1 MSGGGQMNSL
11 APAATAPT
19 GGGNTGDTGGF
30 MGTTGGSTSQPL
42 TLSNQSQSPFSPPT
56 NAPMGGGASMLGA
69 QSPFSMPAN
78 SGNTGGYGGGNFIP
92 DAPLSEGMMGT
103 LGGSGYNP
111 MTGRVDLGTAGG
123 SGQYVSGPSS
133 GTAGPM
139 GTGATYSAQPT
150 QAAQQ
155 AGVAINPA
163 NLVNQAYGN
172 IGKTGIGTGANQI
185 DQEGYN
191 YWTNALKSGAMTP
204 ESFQRTFQ
212 ESAVKNNPGLSAANL
227 VNSAYGNIGKS
238 GIGTGTNQIDQQG
251 YDFWTN
257 ALQTG
262 AMTPQSFQQTF
273 QDAAIKNS
281 PALANRYQDQAL
293 AQTSGARPSTYDYSK
308 PILDKDGKA
317 TGAYQSA
324 QQFYQPVYQS
334 QYSNYATTPSAMNNV
349 SQYGT
354 TRAANPYAPPVVS
367 PQQQAAASL
376 VNKAYGNIGRAGIGG
391 GANQIDQEGYDFFTN
406 AIQSGAMTPQSFIQ
420 TFQNEATKIDPSLAT
435 RYQQPASYPP
445 PQQYQQFQRPSYNP
459 FMQQQY
465 QQPSY
470 SPFMQQQ
477 QYQQPS
483 YNPFMQQ
490 QYQQP
495 QQQYFQP
502 QQQQYQ
508 QQYQQPQQQYRQP
521 QQQYRQPQPQ
531 FVPPNVQRSS
541 GPSQAI
547 VNRSS
552 QLRGT
557 PNVMRRATGG
567 IISLLG
573 KK

>member
-1 MSGGGQMNSL
+1 
-11 APAATAPT
+11 
-19 GGGNTGDTGGF
+19 
-30 MGTTGGSTSQPL
+30 
-42 TLSNQSQSPFSPPT
+42 
-56 NAPMGGGASMLGA
+56 
-69 QSPFSMPAN
+69 
-78 SGNTGGYGGGNFIP
+78 
-92 DAPLSEGMMGT
+92 
-103 LGGSGYNP
+103 
-111 MTGRVDLGTAGG
+111 
-123 SGQYVSGPSS
+123 
-133 GTAGPM
+133 
-139 GTGATYSAQPT
+139 
-150 QAAQQ
+150 
-155 AGVAINPA
+155 
-163 NLVNQAYGN
+163 
-172 IGKTGIGTGANQI
+172 
-185 DQEGYN
+185 
-191 YWTNALKSGAMTP
+191 
-204 ESFQRTFQ
+204 
-212 ESAVKNNPGLSAANL
+212 
-227 VNSAYGNIGKS
+227 
-238 GIGTGTNQIDQQG
+238 
-251 YDFWTN
+251 
-257 ALQTG
+257 
-262 AMTPQSFQQTF
+262 
-273 QDAAIKNS
+273 
-281 PALANRYQDQAL
+281 
-293 AQTSGARPSTYDYSK
+293 
-308 PILDKDGKA
+308 
-317 TGAYQSA
+317 
-324 QQFYQPVYQS
+324 
-334 QYSNYATTPSAMNNV
+334 
-349 SQYGT
+349 
-354 TRAANPYAPPVVS
+354 
-367 PQQQAAASL
+367 
-376 VNKAYGNIGRAGIGG
+376 
-391 GANQIDQEGYDFFTN
+391 
-406 AIQSGAMTPQSFIQ
+406 MTPQSFIQ

>member
-30 MGTTGGSTSQPL
+30 MGTTGGSTAQPL

-78 SGNTGGYGGGNFIP
+78 SAGSLMQSSP
-92 DAPLSEGMMGT
+92 AP
-103 LGGSGYNP
+103 
-111 MTGRVDLGTAGG
+111 
-123 SGQYVSGPSS
+123 
-133 GTAGPM
+133 
-139 GTGATYSAQPT
+139 
-150 QAAQQ
+150 QAAQP
-155 AGVAINPA
+155 AGTAMNPA

-191 YWTNALKSGAMTP
+191 YWTNALQSGAMTP

-212 ESAVKNNPGLSAANL
+212 ESAIKNSPGLSAANL

-334 QYSNYATTPSAMNNV
+334 QYSNYAATPSAMNNV

-406 AIQSGAMTPQSFIQ
+406 AIQSGSMTPQEFIQ
-420 TFQNEATKIDPSLAT
+420 KFQNEATRIDPSLAT

-495 QQQYFQP
+495 QQQYQR
-502 QQQQYQ
+502 
-508 QQYQQPQQQYRQP
+508 PQQQYRP
-521 QQQYRQPQPQ
+521 PQPQ